1 MQVYDGI
8 GVILNFT
15 APADYR
21 SVLLTNLVADSFYKA
36 NVSHRKW
43 ILLNL
48 SSYDLWPI
56 LHTHAWIHNIAIIIQ
71 VTAYTSVG
79 AGIAGMGNV
88 TLQVGPRMLYLAKFC
103 TDV

>member
-1 MQVYDGI
+1 MTV
-8 GVILNFT
+8 
-15 APADYR
+15 
-21 SVLLTNLVADSFYKA
+21 
-36 NVSHRKW
+36 
-43 ILLNL
+43 
-48 SSYDLWPI
+48 
-56 LHTHAWIHNIAIIIQ
+56 IIQ